1 MAGYFGHSM
10 SNNAVA
16 AYREDL
22 RPISKWNKTDLTDTA
37 LDTDGCVFSREEL
50 QSCTLTALKRY
61 LLECKEWHHTSKH
74 FNQTD
79 FYGIE
84 EENVTDHE
92 PLAKM
97 QSFKPAKKQAPTK
110 TRLAKIYFEEWVGT
124 RNNGEY
130 MTKQALAIIK
140 GEWAYTL
147 SGKKHTTDKHFHR
160 AYKYKVAPEGTEEEF
175 LEIAKKHNL

>member
-22 RPISKWNKTDLTDTA
+22 RPISKWNKKDLTDTA
-37 LDTDGCVFSREEL
+37 LDTDGCAFSREEL
-50 QSCTLTALKRY
+50 QSCTLGVLKRY
-61 LLECKEWHHTSKH
+61 LLECKEWHRTSKH

-84 EENVTDHE
+84 EDVTDHE

-147 SGKKHTTDKHFHR
+147 SGKKHTTSKHFLR
-160 AYKYKVAPEGTEEEF
+160 VYKYRVAPEGTEEEF
-175 LEIAKKHNL
+175 AQITRKYNL